1 MLQWYYRRQINEEN
15 GSETVGIGPLRFPV
29 PTINQNPDFLIPRR
43 DDDGNEDEVISFGGM
58 QEISFKIL
66 IDRDLFYFIFFG

>member
-1 MLQWYYRRQINEEN
+1 M
-15 GSETVGIGPLRFPV
+15 

-66 IDRDLFYFIFFG
+66 IDRDLFYFIFFGSIE

>member
-1 MLQWYYRRQINEEN
+1 M
-15 GSETVGIGPLRFPV
+15 
-29 PTINQNPDFLIPRR
+29 PTINQNNDFLIPRR

-66 IDRDLFYFIFFG
+66 IDRGLFYFIFFS

>member
-1 MLQWYYRRQINEEN
+1 M
-15 GSETVGIGPLRFPV
+15 

-43 DDDGNEDEVISFGGM
+43 DDGNEDEVISFGGM